1 VNYGIFL
8 LQPAFL
14 ISLIEQ
20 SMKTTDHN
28 ASTNDHG
35 KGVSVTS
42 KSNTELADQI
52 LDYIE
57 RSVELMNR

>member
-1 VNYGIFL
+1 
-8 LQPAFL
+8 
-14 ISLIEQ
+14 
-20 SMKTTDHN
+20 MKTTDHN

-42 KSNTELADQI
+42 KSNIELADQI

>member
-1 VNYGIFL
+1 M
-8 LQPAFL
+8 QPAFL

-20 SMKTTDHN
+20 NMKSTDHN
-28 ASTNDHG
+28 ASTNDHD

-42 KSNTELADQI
+42 KSNAELVDQI

-57 RSVELMNR
+57 RSIELMNR